1 MERKK
6 TRLNESEMKVM
17 QIIWNAGHPITG
29 QQVLGQITEQYKG
42 SWHPRTIYPLMRKL
56 SEKGMIRDVGSARV
70 GKVYARQFLS
80 AISRPEY
87 MALRIMET
95 LPEAEL
101 PQFLLLSDN
110 SYNSFSRQQC
120 RDFLLAFQR
129 LYPQALFLYR

>member
-17 QIIWNAGHPITG
+17 QIIWNAGQPITG

-70 GKVYARQFLS
+70 GKVYARQFLPARFPFTRWRTQTHS
-80 AISRPEY
+80 
-87 MALRIMET
+87 
-95 LPEAEL
+95 
-101 PQFLLLSDN
+101 
-110 SYNSFSRQQC
+110 
-120 RDFLLAFQR
+120 
-129 LYPQALFLYR
+129 QALSRTATFL

>member
-70 GKVYARQFLS
+70 GKVYARQFLP
-80 AISRPEY
+80 AILSLIHICLRSFCWMMIP
-87 MALRIMET
+87 ALDSIKKAMVC
-95 LPEAEL
+95 
-101 PQFLLLSDN
+101 
-110 SYNSFSRQQC
+110 FSGRG
-120 RDFLLAFQR
+120 
-129 LYPQALFLYR
+129 PT